1 MEATHF
7 LVSPRLTN
15 AGFRHAF
22 FTRLGGVS
30 SGSFES
36 LNFSASVGDTPENV
50 HENFERASV
59 LLGVTNASVCH
70 LNQVHGKDWV
80 ALSNEAVRST
90 TEHLAGDAVISD
102 CQHVAC
108 AVRTADCVPILV
120 ADLASGAVAAIHAG
134 WRGLVAGVIP
144 SALLALNRLSGGNAR
159 FLAAIGPHISV
170 GAYEISEDVA
180 AQLERAAPGLEAV
193 DRASFAKPH
202 VDLRKIAQAQ
212 LSAGGVLEVDR
223 VGGCTFFEPDHF
235 FSFRAS
241 GAASGRQL
249 SAIVAR
255 EPR

>member
-1 MEATHF
+1 MDAAHF
-7 LVSPRLTN
+7 LLSPRLTN

-22 FTRLGGVS
+22 FTRLGGIS
-30 SGSFES
+30 SGPFES
-36 LNFSASVGDTPENV
+36 LNFSASVGDSTENV

-59 LLGVTNASVCH
+59 LLGCANASVCH

-80 ALSNEAVRST
+80 MLSNEAARST
-90 TEHLAGDAVISD
+90 TEHLAGDALISD

-144 SALLALNRLSGGNAR
+144 SALLALNRLNGGNAQ

-180 AQLERAAPGLEAV
+180 VHLEQTAPGLEV
-193 DRASFAKPH
+193 IDRTSFAKPH
-202 VDLRKIAQAQ
+202 ADLQQIAHAQ
-212 LSAGGVLEVDR
+212 LSAGGVLEIDR
-223 VGGCTFFEPDHF
+223 VGGCTFLEADRF
-235 FSFRAS
+235 FSFRRS
-241 GAASGRQL
+241 GATSGRQL

-255 EPR
+255 EHR